1 MRAVTVEPG
10 KAGSA
15 RLQDIPD
22 PTRPR
27 GHILV
32 HALAVGV
39 CGTDLEILNGSIGK
53 PPPDRCWMVLGHESL
68 GEVLEAPA
76 SSGLSRGD
84 WVVGIVRRP
93 DPTPCLNCGSGE
105 WDMCRNGRYTERGII
120 SLDGYCS
127 ELFTLEAGFA
137 VRVDTRL
144 GLSAVLTEPCSVL
157 AKAWEQIDRMGTR
170 SHWQPRRVLIT
181 GAGPVGLL
189 AALLGVERGMDVHV
203 YDRIAAGPKLELV
216 RDLGATY
223 HSTDLATTAAG
234 ADIVLECTGSGQVM
248 QQCLENVAPNGIV
261 CLLGLSGG
269 GKPDTSDLTAL
280 NRKLVL
286 NNNIVFG
293 SVNANRRHYQLAVEA
308 LLKADNKWL
317 GRLISREVPL
327 ESWSSALVRQP
338 DDVKPVIV
346 FQRG

>member
-1 MRAVTVEPG
+1 VR
-10 KAGSA
+10 S
-15 RLQDIPD
+15 
-22 PTRPR
+22 
-27 GHILV
+27 
-32 HALAVGV
+32 LAVGV
-39 CGTDLEILNGSIGK
+39 CGTDLEILNGSLGK
-53 PPPDRCWMVLGHESL
+53 PPPDRSWLVLGHESL

-93 DPTPCLNCGSGE
+93 DPAPCLNCVSGE

-144 GLSAVLTEPCSVL
+144 GLSAVLTEPCSVV
-157 AKAWEQIDRMGTR
+157 AKAWEQIERLGAR
-170 SHWQPRRVLIT
+170 SHWRPRRVFIT
-181 GAGPVGLL
+181 GAGPIGLL
-189 AALLGVERGMDVHV
+189 AALLGMERGMDVHV
-203 YDRIAAGPKLELV
+203 FDRIDSGAKPDLV

-223 HSTDLATTAAG
+223 HSADLPAAAAG
-234 ADIVLECTGSGQVM
+234 ADILIECTGSGALM
-248 QQCLENVAPNGIV
+248 LKCLEGLAPNGIA
-261 CLLGLSGG
+261 CLLGLAGG
-269 GKPDTSDLTAL
+269 GRPDPVDLGAL

-308 LLKADNKWL
+308 LLKADKKWL
-317 GRLISREVPL
+317 DRLISREVQL
-327 ESWSSALVRQP
+327 DQWASALVRQP

-346 FQRG
+346 F

>member
-15 RLQDIPD
+15 KLQDIPD
-22 PTRPR
+22 PIRPR
-27 GHILV
+27 GHLLV
-32 HALAVGV
+32 RTLAVGV

-53 PPPDRCWMVLGHESL
+53 PPPDRSWLVLGHESL

-157 AKAWEQIDRMGTR
+157 AKAWEQIDRMGAR

-181 GAGPVGLL
+181 GSGPIGLL

-203 YDRIAAGPKLELV
+203 FDRIASGAKPQLV

-223 HSTDLATTAAG
+223 HSEDLPGIAGG
-234 ADIVLECTGSGQVM
+234 ADIVLECTGSGPVM
-248 QQCLENVAPNGIV
+248 RQCLEGLAPNGIA
-261 CLLGLSGG
+261 CLVGFGGG
-269 GKPDTSDLTAL
+269 GKPDTTDLTAL

-286 NNNIVFG
+286 NNNVVFG
-293 SVNANRRHYQLAVEA
+293 TVNANRRHYQSAVEA

-317 GRLISREVPL
+317 VRLISREVPL

-346 FQRG
+346 F

>member
-15 RLQDIPD
+15 KLQEIPD
-22 PTRPR
+22 PKRPQ
-27 GHILV
+27 GHLLV
-32 HALAVGV
+32 RSLAVGV
-39 CGTDLEILNGSIGK
+39 CGTDLEILNGSLGK
-53 PPPDRCWMVLGHESL
+53 PPPDRSWMVLGHESL

-93 DPTPCLNCGSGE
+93 DPAPCLNCGSGE
-105 WDMCRNGRYTERGII
+105 WDMCRNGRYTERGIMA
-120 SLDGYCS
+120 LDGYCS

-144 GLSAVLTEPCSVL
+144 GLSAVLTEPCSVV
-157 AKAWEQIDRMGTR
+157 AKAWETIERLGTR
-170 SHWQPRRVLIT
+170 SHWRPRRVLIT
-181 GAGPVGLL
+181 GAGPIGML
-189 AALLGVERGMDVHV
+189 AALLAMERGMDVHV
-203 YDRIAAGPKLELV
+203 FDRVDSGSKPELV
-216 RDLGATY
+216 RGLGATY
-223 HSTDLATTAAG
+223 HSNDLPGAAGG
-234 ADIVLECTGSGQVM
+234 ADIVLECTGVGAVM
-248 QQCLENVAPNGIV
+248 QTCLDNLAPNGIA
-261 CLLGLSGG
+261 CLLGLAGP
-269 GKPDTSDLTAL
+269 GKADPVDLGAL

-286 NNNIVFG
+286 NNNVVFG

-317 GRLISREVPL
+317 VRLISREVPL
-327 ESWSSALVRQP
+327 ENWSSALVRQP

-346 FQRG
+346 F

>member
-15 RLQDIPD
+15 KLQDIPE

-27 GHILV
+27 GHLLV
-32 HALAVGV
+32 RTLAIGV
-39 CGTDLEILNGSIGK
+39 CGTDLEILNGSLGK
-53 PPPDRCWMVLGHESL
+53 PPAGRSWMVLGHESL

-93 DPTPCLNCGSGE
+93 DPVPCLNCGSGE
-105 WDMCRNGRYTERGII
+105 WDMCRNGRYTERGIV

-127 ELFTLEAGFA
+127 ELFTLEPGFA

-157 AKAWEQIDRMGTR
+157 AKAWDQIERLGSR

-181 GAGPVGLL
+181 GAGPIGLL
-189 AALLGVERGMDVHV
+189 AALLSEERDMDVHV
-203 YDRIAAGPKLELV
+203 FDRVAAGAKPELV

-223 HSTDLATTAAG
+223 HSDDLARAASG
-234 ADIVLECTGSGQVM
+234 ADIIFECTGNGEVM
-248 QQCLENVAPNGIV
+248 RQCLESVAADGIV
-261 CLLGLSGG
+261 CLLGLAGG
-269 GKPDTSDLTAL
+269 GKPDSVDLVAL

-286 NNNIVFG
+286 NNNIILG

-308 LLKADNKWL
+308 LLKADNRWL

-327 ESWSSALVRQP
+327 DTWSSALVRQT

-346 FQRG
+346 F

>member
-15 RLQDIPD
+15 RLQDIPE
-22 PTRPR
+22 PRRPR
-27 GHILV
+27 GQLLV
-32 HALAVGV
+32 KTLAVGV

-53 PPPDRCWMVLGHESL
+53 PPPGRPWLVLGHESL

-76 SSGLSRGD
+76 SSGLSRGE

-93 DPTPCLNCGSGE
+93 DPVPCLNCGSGE
-105 WDMCRNGRYTERGII
+105 WDMCRNGQYTERGIV
-120 SLDGYCS
+120 SLDGYAS
-127 ELFTLEAGFA
+127 ELFTLEPEFA
-137 VRVDTRL
+137 VRIDTRL

-157 AKAWEQIDRMGTR
+157 AKAWDQIERLGAR
-170 SHWQPRRVLIT
+170 SHWKPRRVLIT
-181 GAGPVGLL
+181 GAGPIGLL
-189 AALLGVERGMDVHV
+189 AALLAFERELDVHV
-203 YDRIAAGPKLELV
+203 FDRIESGVKPELV

-223 HSTDLATTAAG
+223 HSGDLAGVAAG
-234 ADIVLECTGSGQVM
+234 ADIIIECTGAGAVM
-248 QQCLENVAPNGIV
+248 RQCLESVSPDGIV
-261 CLLGLSGG
+261 CLLGLAGG
-269 GKPDTSDLTAL
+269 GKPDSVDLGAL

-286 NNNIVFG
+286 NNNVVFG

-308 LLKADNKWL
+308 LLKADNRWL

-327 ESWSSALVRQP
+327 DHWSSALVRQP

-346 FQRG
+346 F

>member
-15 RLQDIPD
+15 RLQDIPE

-27 GHILV
+27 GHLMV
-32 HALAVGV
+32 RTLAVGV
-39 CGTDLEILNGSIGK
+39 CGTDIEILKGSLGK
-53 PPPDRCWMVLGHESL
+53 PPPGRSWMVLGHESL

-93 DPTPCLNCGSGE
+93 DPVPCLNCGSGE
-105 WDMCRNGRYTERGII
+105 WDMCRNGRYTERGIV
-120 SLDGYCS
+120 SLDGYGS
-127 ELFTLEAGFA
+127 ELFTLEPGFA

-157 AKAWEQIDRMGTR
+157 AKAWDQIDRMGTR

-181 GAGPVGLL
+181 GAGPIGLL
-189 AALLGVERGMDVHV
+189 AALLAEERDMDVHV
-203 YDRIAAGPKLELV
+203 FDRVSSGPKPELV

-223 HSTDLATTAAG
+223 HNEDLPRAANG
-234 ADIVLECTGSGQVM
+234 ADIVLECTGDGPVIR
-248 QQCLENVAPNGIV
+248 QCLESVAPDGIV
-261 CLLGLSGG
+261 CLLGLGAGG
-269 GKPDTSDLTAL
+269 NPDSLDLGAL
-280 NRKLVL
+280 SRKLVL

-308 LLKADNKWL
+308 LLKADNRWL
-317 GRLISREVPL
+317 GRLISREVL
-327 ESWSSALVRQP
+327 LDQWSSALVRQP

-346 FQRG
+346 F